1 MAAVWI
7 ELEGRRDRIVHLAA
21 ELEEEEFGSPVA
33 TSEDLGNALNGVVDS
48 AMARLAFEPAR
59 FVRERLIGAR
69 GEGRISVSD
78 TASCQVPEP
87 RQPAHVTSPQERTSM
102 DEAEERRHHASH
114 RGLPAL
120 RRT

>member
-33 TSEDLGNALNGVVDS
+33 TFEDLGNALNGVVDS

-78 TASCQVPEP
+78 TTSHQVPG
-87 RQPAHVTSPQERTSM
+87 HGSPPM
-102 DEAEERRHHASH
+102 
-114 RGLPAL
+114 
-120 RRT
+120 